1 MIVDVLVHPDLLLDE
16 AGLRAAAAREAAV
29 PRRDVEGL
37 RRLRRSVDARRG
49 RVRIAARVELDLGQG
64 LPPAPATPPAL
75 PTLRGAP
82 EVLIVGAGPTGLFC
96 AWELAQRGLRATIL
110 ERGKAVRPRRR
121 DLAALTRRGDLNPE
135 SNYGFGEGGAG
146 TFSDGKLYTRAKKR
160 GDTTRVLDALV
171 AYGAPEAIR
180 VDARPHIGTNKLP
193 GVIGAMRAHLE
204 SAGVDVAF
212 ETRAAGL
219 RVEGGRATGLRLADG
234 RTLDARAVVVAPGHS
249 ARDVQRFVAGAGAEV
264 RFKPFA
270 LGVRVEH
277 RQAFVDHLQFGELAG
292 HPALGAA
299 AYRLTLQ
306 AAGAGVFSFCMC
318 PGGFICPA
326 ATDRGMQVVNGWS
339 PSKRSGR
346 FANSG
351 FVTEVGEAQL
361 AAFGLDPADR
371 FAGVTLQQRLESAAY
386 EAGGGS
392 YVAPAQRLSD
402 FAAGRLSG
410 SLPDTSYPRPLESVR
425 LDALLGPLAPPLRA
439 ALGRLETRMPG
450 FTAGADAVA
459 LGIESRTSSPVRM
472 VRDAERL
479 EAAGLPGLY
488 PAGEGAGYAGG
499 IMRAALDGIR
509 VARAL
514 ARAA

>member
-1 MIVDVLVHPDLLLDE
+1 MIVDLVVHPDLLLDE
-16 AGLRAAAAREAAV
+16 PGLRAAAAREAAV
-29 PRRDVEGL
+29 PLRDVRGL
-37 RRLRRSVDARRG
+37 RLLRRSVDARRG
-49 RVRIAARVELDLGQG
+49 RVRIAARVELDLGEG
-64 LPPAPATPPAL
+64 LAPRPSAPPAL
-75 PTLRGAP
+75 PTLTGAP

-96 AWELAQRGLRATIL
+96 AWELAQRGIRSTLL

-135 SNYGFGEGGAG
+135 SNYSFGEGGAG

-160 GDTTRVLDALV
+160 GDTLRVLDAFV
-171 AYGAPEAIR
+171 AYGAAEAIR

-204 SAGVDVAF
+204 SAGVEVAF
-212 ETRAAGL
+212 ETRATGIE
-219 RVEGGRATGLRLADG
+219 VEGGRARGLRLADG
-234 RTLDARAVVVAPGHS
+234 TTLRARAIVAAPGHS
-249 ARDVQRFVAGAGAEV
+249 ARDVQRFVAAAGAEV

-277 RQAFVDHLQFGELAG
+277 RQAFVDALQFGELAG

-306 AAGAGVFSFCMC
+306 AGGAGVFSFCMC

-351 FVTEVGEAQL
+351 FVTEVGPGQL
-361 AAFGLDPADR
+361 AAFGLDASDP
-371 FAGVTLQQRLESAAY
+371 FAGVALQQRLEAAAY
-386 EAGGGS
+386 EAGGGA
-392 YVAPAQRLSD
+392 YVAPAQRLAD
-402 FAAGRLSG
+402 FAAGRRSG
-410 SLPDTSYPRPLESVR
+410 ALPESSYPRPLESAR
-425 LDALLGPLAPPLRA
+425 LDTLLGPLAGPLRA
-439 ALGRLETRMPG
+439 ALGRLEGRMPG
-450 FTAGADAVA
+450 FTKGEDAVA
-459 LGIESRTSSPVRM
+459 LGVESRTSSPVRM
-472 VRDAERL
+472 SRDPERL
-479 EAAGLPGLY
+479 EARGLAGLY

-499 IMRAALDGIR
+499 IMSAALDGIR
-509 VARAL
+509 VARAI
-514 ARAA
+514 AA